1 MQDVTEQEQHA
12 LGEQRGEGC
21 HPTQAKISTHASSD
35 AVEFTSSFPQ
45 SLAPFEALLTWWSLW
60 EDDIMVIIKPLSRN

>member
-45 SLAPFEALLTWWSLW
+45 SLAPFEALLTW
-60 EDDIMVIIKPLSRN
+60 